1 LRFEKL
7 FLKIFRV
14 EPRVPVR
21 LLLDTSASMES
32 GSLPGEATKF
42 DFARKLA
49 AALVYIG
56 LVRLDS
62 ILLQPFSSRLTDP
75 FLASGGRHRFQPA
88 EIFLRG
94 LKADGRTNYF
104 DMARDYLTT
113 YPQRGLTIIIS
124 DFLDDADCLRPL
136 QYIADFGHELML
148 IQLWGEED
156 REPSGKGELELVDAE
171 SGTHAKIVLD
181 DQGRFEYTDAFDAYA
196 NELKRLAMRNGGR
209 YAGLSTRSPIE
220 DIIFGPLFA
229 LSRVH

>member
-1 LRFEKL
+1 
-7 FLKIFRV
+7 
-14 EPRVPVR
+14 
-21 LLLDTSASMES
+21 
-32 GSLPGEATKF
+32 
-42 DFARKLA
+42 
-49 AALVYIG
+49 
-56 LVRLDS
+56 
-62 ILLQPFSSRLTDP
+62 
-75 FLASGGRHRFQPA
+75 
-88 EIFLRG
+88 
-94 LKADGRTNYF
+94 
-104 DMARDYLTT
+104 
-113 YPQRGLTIIIS
+113 
-124 DFLDDADCLRPL
+124 LRPL